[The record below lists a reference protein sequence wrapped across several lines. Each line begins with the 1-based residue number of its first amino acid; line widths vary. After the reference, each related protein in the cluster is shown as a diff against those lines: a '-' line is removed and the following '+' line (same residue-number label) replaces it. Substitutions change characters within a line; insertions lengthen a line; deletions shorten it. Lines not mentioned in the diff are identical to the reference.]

1 MAQTLAYFWRKL
13 WVVKEDKETTGRD
26 DGRSQNLGAKQ
37 SEVEGHLMV
46 QFLLINLSKSEGPIT
61 PPLPLYVSAALQWNN
76 DEFWETI
83 FFQTN
88 DSDMFFRQKSEQ
100 IIGEPRK
107 SMER

>member
-1 MAQTLAYFWRKL
+1 M
-13 WVVKEDKETTGRD
+13 KEDKTTGRD
-26 DGRSQNLGAKQ
+26 DGRSKNVGAKQ
-37 SEVEGHLMV
+37 YEVKVHLRG
-46 QFLLINLSKSEGPIT
+46 NLRGQL
-61 PPLPLYVSAALQWNN
+61 PPPHTHTHTHTHCLYIYVPAALKWNN

-83 FFQTN
+83 FFQTH